1 MNLAEY
7 QHAVSGLT
15 FGKRLPTALYVF
27 APDESALPQ
36 ELARFVGKLRHR
48 LELSPDF
55 NILKFSAADFAI
67 SFLCYPEFL
76 QLAHPVLQESV
87 RIHLATGAVKRTDFR
102 THSNPPILHRK
113 ETFLPP
119 EHPKRTLFSR
129 LTKAEVAAGLYQETS
144 TIGFRENWEQL
155 LREKGLQIRG
165 HQLIE
170 LGEQSPEPHEPETP
184 TIHRHRTALV
194 RNELSKPVRVA
205 LEFGLL
211 RETDTF
217 FDYGCGLGSDVVG
230 LNALGLGAFG
240 WDPAHFPLETKRP
253 ARFVNLGFVL
263 NVIEKPAE
271 RVSVLQS
278 AWKLTEGVLLVSTM
292 VHGQE
297 DYSTIRPHA
306 DGYLTSR
313 GTFQKYFE
321 PAELQALIEHALDAE
336 AFPVG
341 LGIYAIFRDPREAQ
355 DWMARRTRRVIDWEN
370 LSRRLGFLRPR
381 LQREAVDLYETN
393 KELLDACWQVMLDL
407 GRFPTA
413 SEFPQLEQLRTA
425 VGTPRKVHQIFI
437 TRYGEATLEA
447 ARLQRKDDLLAYLA
461 LANFRKKV
469 PLKYLSDR
477 LQADIKTFFG
487 TYEASLVSAREVL
500 FAAGDSRNIE
510 SSCEAFT
517 QGCQDDES
525 LQIHRSLLPELPA
538 ILRIY
543 VLCAARVYG
552 DPDEADVIKIH
563 KHSGKVTFQ
572 YYEGFFTN
580 PFPLLLWRIKVN
592 LRRQSADVFDHR
604 QPPYQQLQC
613 FKERFLAPD
622 HPERKNCEL
631 LSSRLRRFNLTP
643 QAIGYGIAPALLA
656 ELRAKF
662 GLSETLLAK
671 RKSPPSI

>member
-7 QHAVSGLT
+7 QQAVDDLP
-15 FGKRLPTALYVF
+15 FGKRLPTAIYVF
-27 APDESALPQ
+27 APDESTLPQ
-36 ELARFVGKLRHR
+36 GLANFVGKLLQR
-48 LELSPDF
+48 LGLSAAF
-55 NILKFSAADFAI
+55 NILKFSTADFAI
-67 SFLCYPEFL
+67 SFLRYPDFL
-76 QLAHPVLQESV
+76 SIAHPALAESV
-87 RIHLATGAVKRTDFR
+87 RVNLATGVVKRTDFS

-119 EHPKRTLFSR
+119 EHPKRSLFSR

-155 LREKGLQIRG
+155 LREKGFQIRG
-165 HQLIE
+165 HSLTE
-170 LGEQSPEPHEPETP
+170 LGEQIQDQDEPETP
-184 TIHRHRTALV
+184 AIHRHRTALV

-205 LEFGLL
+205 LELGLL
-211 RETDTF
+211 RESDTF

-230 LNALGLGAFG
+230 LNALGLSASG
-240 WDPAHFPLETKRP
+240 WDPAHFPSETKRS

-271 RVSVLQS
+271 RVSVLQA
-278 AWKLTEGVLLVSTM
+278 AWKLAEGALLVSTM

-297 DYSTIRPHA
+297 EYTTIRPHA

-381 LQREAVDLYETN
+381 LQRQAVDLYETN
-393 KELLDACWQVMLDL
+393 KELLDACWQVMLDR

-413 SEFPQLEQLRTA
+413 AEFPRLEELRVV

-437 TRYGEATLEA
+437 SRYGETTLEA
-447 ARLQRKDDLLAYLA
+447 ARIQRRDDLLAYLA

-469 PLKYLSDR
+469 PLKYMSDR

-487 TYEASLVSAREVL
+487 TYEASLASARELL

-510 SSCEAFT
+510 SSCEAFAH
-517 QGCQDDES
+517 GCPDDDS

-552 DPDEADVIKIH
+552 DPDEADIIKIH

-572 YYEGFFTN
+572 YYDSFFEN
-580 PFPLLLWRIKVN
+580 PFPLMLWRIKVN

-604 QPPYQQLQC
+604 QPPYQQLLC
-613 FKERFLAPD
+613 FKERFLGPD
-622 HPERKNCEL
+622 HPERLACDR
-631 LSSRLRRFNLTP
+631 LSHRLRRLNITP
-643 QAIGYGIAPALLA
+643 ESAGYGLAPEILA
-656 ELRAKF
+656 ELRSRY
-662 GLSETLLAK
+662 GLTESLMPKKKL
-671 RKSPPSI
+671 PPA